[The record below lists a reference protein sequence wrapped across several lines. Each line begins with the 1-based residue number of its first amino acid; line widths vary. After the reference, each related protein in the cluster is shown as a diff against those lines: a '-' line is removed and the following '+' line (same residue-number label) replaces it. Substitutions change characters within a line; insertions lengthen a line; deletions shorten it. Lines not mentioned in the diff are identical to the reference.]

1 MTDRTHGPDSGRKE
15 ETMDKLIFSQLNLQ
29 LFADGASA
37 GDGGDGGNGGNGGE
51 GTGVTAEAAAP
62 QGKKGVKNPLADVR
76 YGIQEEAP
84 AAEVQKQEEKK
95 QEPDKEQPDREKEFQ
110 KLIKGEY
117 KDLYDKNMQDILRQR
132 LKGTKETSDRLS
144 ALTPALELLGKK
156 YGVDPTDTGAL
167 SKAIADDDSFYAD
180 EAMDKGMDVGTFKQ
194 LRQMEAANAR
204 MRSQLAR
211 QEQLQQAQQQYDK
224 WQQQAEEAKLTYPG
238 LDLKQECQNDK
249 FMELLKAGVDV
260 GSAYL
265 VLHKDDIIPAAM
277 QHAAKT
283 VSEKLSGRMMAG
295 NNRPSENGTGSS
307 GAVITKT
314 DVTKLTKADRKE
326 ICRRAAL
333 GEKIRF

>member
-1 MTDRTHGPDSGRKE
+1 
-15 ETMDKLIFSQLNLQ
+15 MDKLIFSQLDLQ
-29 LFADGASA
+29 LFADGGAA
-37 GDGGDGGNGGNGGE
+37 GDGGNGGNGGE

-76 YGIQEEAP
+76 YGIQEEEVP
-84 AAEVQKQEEKK
+84 AAEVQQQKDEK
-95 QEPDKEQPDREKEFQ
+95 QEPKGEPDREKEFE
-110 KLIKGEY
+110 KLIKGQY
-117 KDLYDKNMQDILRQR
+117 KDLYDKSMQDILRSR

-156 YGVDPTDTGAL
+156 YGVDPTDSAAL
-167 SKAIADDDSFYAD
+167 SKAIADDDSLYAE

-211 QEQLQQAQQQYDK
+211 QEQLQQAQQQYAR
-224 WQQQAEEAKLTYPG
+224 WERQAEEAKLTYPG
-238 LDLKQECQNDK
+238 LDLKQECRNDK

-283 VSEKLSGRMMAG
+283 VSEKLSGKLMAG
-295 NNRPSENGTGSS
+295 SNRPSENGTGAS

-314 DVTKLTKADRKE
+314 DVTKLTKADREE
-326 ICRRAAL
+326 IRRRVAR

>member
-1 MTDRTHGPDSGRKE
+1 
-15 ETMDKLIFSQLNLQ
+15 MDKLIFSQLNLQ

-37 GDGGDGGNGGNGGE
+37 GDGGDGGNAGE

-76 YGIQEEAP
+76 YGIQEEEAP
-84 AAEVQKQEEKK
+84 AAEAPKQEEKK
-95 QEPDKEQPDREKEFQ
+95 QEAPKEQPDREKEFQ

-132 LKGTKETSDRLS
+132 LKGTKETSDRIN

-156 YGVDPTDTGAL
+156 YGVDPTDSAAL
-167 SKAIADDDSFYAD
+167 SKAITDDDSLYAD
-180 EAMDKGMDVGTFKQ
+180 EAMDKGMEVGTFKQ

-295 NNRPSENGTGSS
+295 SNRPSENGTGSS

-314 DVTKLTKADRKE
+314 DVTKLTKADREE
-326 ICRRAAL
+326 IRRRVAR